1 MKKMQLKVIILELIL
16 TIILISVSYFIWL
29 SSISNKQLTD
39 FNLIQHSGNA
49 FTFVNLKGKW
59 SFMFFGYT
67 HCPDICP
74 VTLTLLHAVKQKLAT
89 HPEYLADTQYI
100 FISVDGQRDT
110 PEKLAEYVNYF
121 DPQLIGVSGTEQQVN
136 TLTRQLGIVYIR
148 QPEVTAGQYF
158 IDHSATIVLINPRGE
173 IAEQFMAPHTV
184 ATIVERYT
192 KIRQQSIKESS

>member
-1 MKKMQLKVIILELIL
+1 MQFKLISLGLIL
-16 TIILISVSYFIWL
+16 TIILISAIYLVWSP
-29 SSISNKQLTD
+29 SILNKQLTD
-39 FNLIQHSGNA
+39 FNLTQQSGEA
-49 FTFVNLKGKW
+49 FTLANLKGKW

-74 VTLTLLHAVKQKLAT
+74 VTLTLLHAVKQKLAV

-100 FISVDGQRDT
+100 FVSVDGQRDT
-110 PEKLAEYVNYF
+110 PEQLAEYVKYF

-148 QPEVTAGQYF
+148 QPEITAGQYF

-173 IAEQFMAPHTV
+173 IAEQFMAPHAV
-184 ATIVERYT
+184 ITIVERYS
-192 KIRQQSIKESS
+192 KIRQQLIKESS

>member
-1 MKKMQLKVIILELIL
+1 MQFKVISLGLIL
-16 TIILISVSYFIWL
+16 SIILISIIYFVWL
-29 SSISNKQLTD
+29 PSISSKQLTD
-39 FNLIQHSGNA
+39 FNLIRHSGEA
-49 FTFVNLKGKW
+49 FTLANLKGKW

-74 VTLTLLHAVKQKLAT
+74 VTLTLLHAVKQKLAA

-100 FISVDGQRDT
+100 FVSVDGQRDT

-121 DPQLIGVSGTEQQVN
+121 DPQLIGVSGTKQQVN

-158 IDHSATIVLINPRGE
+158 IDHSATIVLINPQGE
-173 IAEQFMAPHTV
+173 IAEQFIAPHAV
-184 ATIVERYT
+184 ATIVNRYS
-192 KIRQQSIKESS
+192 KIRQLIKESS

>member
-1 MKKMQLKVIILELIL
+1 MQFKLISLGLIL
-16 TIILISVSYFIWL
+16 TIILISAIYLVWSPSML
-29 SSISNKQLTD
+29 DKQLTD
-39 FNLIQHSGNA
+39 FNLTQQSGEA
-49 FTFVNLKGKW
+49 FTLANLKGKW

-74 VTLTLLHAVKQKLAT
+74 VTLTLLHAVKQKLAV

-100 FISVDGQRDT
+100 FVSVDGQRDT
-110 PEKLAEYVNYF
+110 PEQLAEYVKYF

-148 QPEVTAGQYF
+148 QPEITAGQYF

-173 IAEQFMAPHTV
+173 IAEQFMAPHAV
-184 ATIVERYT
+184 ITIVERYS
-192 KIRQQSIKESS
+192 KIRQQLIKESS